1 MTIGIYSL
9 YWEEQDLIYIGQSS
23 NIETRLKKHL
33 SMLKCNTHPNYK
45 IQRAYDDFGTPTS
58 HILDMCEISELD
70 SREATYISE
79 FNSID
84 SGLNICEVQS
94 GNGISYDNPNARYS
108 KYKLLRVFSLLASS
122 KYSIQEVAN
131 KEKVSRGLV
140 SRIACGIHHHWLA
153 EDYPNKYSIIRA
165 TMCSNKIHNSRGG
178 RPEISAKLIS
188 PSGEQIEFT
197 NITKFCKENNLHQSA
212 ISMLLA
218 GKRNSHKGY
227 TLYKESK

>member
-9 YWEEQDLIYIGQSS
+9 YWEEPDLIYIGQSS

-33 SMLKCNTHPNYK
+33 SMLKCSTHPNYK
-45 IQRAYDDFGTPTS
+45 VQRAYDNFGVPNTN
-58 HILDMCEISELD
+58 ILDTCEVLELD
-70 SREATYISE
+70 TLEAVYISE
-79 FNSID
+79 FNSIAR
-84 SGLNICEVQS
+84 GLNICEVLP
-94 GNGISYDNPNARYS
+94 GNGISYDHPSAKYS
-108 KYKLLRVFSLLASS
+108 KHKLLRVFARLASGRF
-122 KYSIQEVAN
+122 SIQEVAN

-140 SRIACGIHHHWLA
+140 SRIACGSHHRWLA
-153 EDYPNKYSIIRA
+153 EKYPDKYSIITA
-165 TMCSNKIHNSRGG
+165 TMRSNKIHNSRGG
-178 RPEISAKLIS
+178 RAEISAKLIS
-188 PSGEQIEFT
+188 PNGEQIEFT